1 MSTSYKVEYRLPGST
16 FKKTIKG
23 CVEDGLVEHG
33 RSRYFVTDD
42 NCRIEV
48 PINSEFY
55 FGADRY
61 EFIDRLKKSL
71 SKNVNKVDNQFQ
83 VSLIQLSLGHKNGD
97 YYFRG

>member
-42 NCRIEV
+42 NCRVEV
-48 PINSEFY
+48 PIHSEFY

-61 EFIDRLKKSL
+61 EFIDRLKKKLDQEREKGGQSIPGITHPA
-71 SKNVNKVDNQFQ
+71 QFR
-83 VSLIQLSLGHKNGD
+83 S
-97 YYFRG
+97 

>member
-42 NCRIEV
+42 NCRVEV
-48 PINSEFY
+48 PIHSEFY

-61 EFIDRLKKSL
+61 EFIDRLKKKLDHEREKGGQSIPGITHPA
-71 SKNVNKVDNQFQ
+71 QFR
-83 VSLIQLSLGHKNGD
+83 S
-97 YYFRG
+97 

>member
-42 NCRIEV
+42 NCRVEV
-48 PINSEFY
+48 PIYSEFY

-61 EFIDRLKKSL
+61 EFIDRLKKKLDQEREKGGQSIPGITHPA
-71 SKNVNKVDNQFQ
+71 QFR
-83 VSLIQLSLGHKNGD
+83 S
-97 YYFRG
+97 